1 MVPVEEQL
9 YLELIEKIKTYHPSS
24 DFSMVEKAYKLAVDA
39 HKDQKRKSGEPYI
52 IHPLK
57 VAYILA
63 ELELDMESI
72 VAGILHDVI
81 EDTEYSY
88 EDISNMFSEEIAALV
103 DGVTKLGKLSYTT
116 KEEVQAENYRKMFL
130 AMAKDIR
137 VILIKL
143 ADRLHNMRTLNYMK
157 PEKQKEKAQETL
169 DIYAPLA
176 HRLGISK
183 IRSEMEDLCFKYLDP
198 DAFFDLAT
206 KIERKKEERDEF
218 VQDIVKEL
226 QQKIDYQFKDEN
238 LLFTA
243 LTHSSYANEHKLHKI
258 HHNERLEFLGD
269 AVLEVVSSDFLFK
282 NFPDMAE
289 GQMSKKRASLVCE
302 PTLAYCARQIGLGK
316 YLMLGKGEDMGGGR
330 NRDSILSDALEAVI
344 GSIYLDG
351 GIEQAGSFIMTHVLN
366 DIEHKAMF
374 QDSKTILQELL
385 QKDHKDPITYE
396 VVDMT
401 GPEHNRL
408 FVIQVKLGD
417 RVIGKGSGR
426 TKQAAGQEAAYH
438 AILALKNKQ
447 EH

>member
-1 MVPVEEQL
+1 
-9 YLELIEKIKTYHPSS
+9 
-24 DFSMVEKAYKLAVDA
+24 
-39 HKDQKRKSGEPYI
+39 
-52 IHPLK
+52 
-57 VAYILA
+57 
-63 ELELDMESI
+63 
-72 VAGILHDVI
+72 
-81 EDTEYSY
+81 
-88 EDISNMFSEEIAALV
+88 
-103 DGVTKLGKLSYTT
+103 
-116 KEEVQAENYRKMFL
+116 
-130 AMAKDIR
+130 MAN
-137 VILIKL
+137 
-143 ADRLHNMRTLNYMK
+143 HTL
-157 PEKQKEKAQETL
+157 L
-169 DIYAPLA
+169 
-176 HRLGISK
+176 
-183 IRSEMEDLCFKYLDP
+183 
-198 DAFFDLAT
+198 
-206 KIERKKEERDEF
+206 
-218 VQDIVKEL
+218 KEL

-289 GQMSKKRASLVCE
+289 GQMRASLVCE

-401 GPEHNRL
+401 GPEHNRM
-408 FVIQVKLGD
+408 FVMQVKLGD